1 MVILVDKRDRA
12 GVFRS
17 RLLMAMGRAG
27 LSRSSLAR
35 STGVDRSTISQLL
48 GAAEPRLPNAQLAAD
63 LAQVLGVSSD
73 WLLNLT
79 DRPERP
85 GELLDAAVSLSEAT
99 RSLVDEQ
106 LLAWQRE
113 AAGYKIRHVP
123 ASLPDLLKTEAV
135 MRWEYQASLGKTPD
149 QAIRA
154 MRDHIAALR
163 AGNSDFEIAMPLHEL
178 AAFAEGEGYWKG
190 LPQEARRE
198 QLQGLAARCESFYP
212 TLRLFLFDA
221 RRVFSAPVTV
231 FGPLVAVVYVRRFY
245 LAFRE
250 AGRVRSLAEH
260 FDWLVREAEIDARG
274 VADHILALAGKVR

>member
-1 MVILVDKRDRA
+1 MVILTDKRDRA

-17 RLLMAMGRAG
+17 RLSTAMQRAG
-27 LSRSSLAR
+27 LSRSAAAR
-35 STGVDRSTISQLL
+35 ATGVDRSTLSQLL

-73 WLLNLT
+73 WLLSLT

-85 GELLDAAVSLSEAT
+85 GELLDAAVSLSEAART
-99 RSLVDEQ
+99 VVDEQ

-135 MRWEYQASLGKTPD
+135 MRWEYEASLGKTPD
-149 QAIRA
+149 QAIGA
-154 MRDHIAALR
+154 MRDRIEALS

-178 AAFAEGEGYWKG
+178 AAFAAGEGYWKG
-190 LPQEARRE
+190 LAPEARRE
-198 QLQGLAARCESFYP
+198 QLQRLAVRCQSFYP

-231 FGPLVAVVYVRRFY
+231 FGPLVAVIYVGQFY

-250 AGRVRSLAEH
+250 ARRVRSLAGH
-260 FDWLVREAEIDARG
+260 FDWLVREAEVDARD
-274 VADHILALAGKVR
+274 AAAHIAALADAV